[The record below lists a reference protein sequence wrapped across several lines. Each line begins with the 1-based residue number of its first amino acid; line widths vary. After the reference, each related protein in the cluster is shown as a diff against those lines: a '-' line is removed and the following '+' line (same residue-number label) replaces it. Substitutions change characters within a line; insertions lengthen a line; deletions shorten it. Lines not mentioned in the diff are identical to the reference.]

1 MELFTTQTDRLTL
14 RLINPAV
21 FHWAFKELSDAE
33 ICTLFQYKE
42 ASDLVAAKQ
51 RYAGGIDSWW
61 FQFAWFQIFRTSD
74 MKYLGWCGFHTIVV
88 NHQRGEVGYVLEAEE
103 ERNKGYMG
111 EVLKA
116 VLKYGFNELNL
127 NRIEA
132 LTSPTNEISQKLL
145 HANGFVQEGELRRHY
160 LKDGVFENSVFY
172 GLLKEEYAQLK

>member
-1 MELFTTQTDRLTL
+1 MELLTIHTQRLTL
-14 RLINPAV
+14 RLIDPSV

-33 ICTLFQYKE
+33 KCTLFQFKE
-42 ASDLVAAKQ
+42 DAELHAAKE
-51 RYAGGIDSWW
+51 RYAKGIESWW
-61 FQFAWFQIFRTSD
+61 FKFAWFQIFRTSD

-111 EVLKA
+111 EALKA

-145 HANGFVQEGELRRHY
+145 YANGFMQEGELRRHY

-172 GLLKEEYAQLK
+172 GLLKEEFEQLY